1 MFSFGG
7 ICRSENKF
15 IWIYMHT
22 YVYKIK
28 YIEIHFITF
37 TRLPK
42 SCHPHCSYV
51 TLHLYVHNFTTPHR
65 WCDPPKTN
73 GKWKIKYF
81 QKPNSDIKVNFVGGG
96 VVVGVWHKC
105 VCLWMFPF
113 TFVSVTLMHQNTYL
127 HTHIHTQFNENG
139 FAFLDVFIYM
149 HIMHTNI
156 CTYVYDVCTNKH
168 LYVYVTTI
176 CFITSI
182 IDVVAGV
189 VVDVV
194 AVFVHIAFLT
204 GNIYTVFKD

>member
-1 MFSFGG
+1 M
-7 ICRSENKF
+7 N
-15 IWIYMHT
+15 IYLHT
-22 YVYKIK
+22 YIYKIK

-37 TRLPK
+37 TPLPT
-42 SCHPHCSYV
+42 SSHPHCSYV

-127 HTHIHTQFNENG
+127 HTHTHSI
-139 FAFLDVFIYM
+139 LRKW
-149 HIMHTNI
+149 I
-156 CTYVYDVCTNKH
+156 CFSRCVYLHAHNAYKH
-168 LYVYVTTI
+168 LYVCAWCLY
-176 CFITSI
+176 
-182 IDVVAGV
+182 
-189 VVDVV
+189 
-194 AVFVHIAFLT
+194 
-204 GNIYTVFKD
+204 K